1 MSIACEEVAG
11 RVRANVRSG
20 SARVNE
26 PDLRLLKPLTRWKR
40 LVCAHRGA
48 EPPTVGNRMKFR
60 SVSLSLAL
68 LAAAGPAMA
77 SSFAGTT
84 AGAGSDASSDS
95 TSDSSGSTSGND
107 KIVLDA
113 REDAASFVASDGQ
126 IRSARLEAALAHLR
140 QSNERARV
148 ASDIQLARFILT
160 L

>member
-1 MSIACEEVAG
+1 
-11 RVRANVRSG
+11 
-20 SARVNE
+20 
-26 PDLRLLKPLTRWKR
+26 
-40 LVCAHRGA
+40 
-48 EPPTVGNRMKFR
+48 MKLR

-68 LAAAGPAMA
+68 LAAAAGPALA

-84 AGAGSDASSDS
+84 AGAGSNASSDS
-95 TSDSSGSTSGND
+95 TSDSTGSTSGND

-148 ASDIQLARFILT
+148 ASDMQLARLILS